1 MKLIPSMLATALAA
15 SAVSPAAAND
25 QWAARGIAL
34 VTAYHDKC
42 TSLPTGVLAR
52 AKQQIPTIPRS
63 AMEAARDGVLAES
76 TAGPTQFCATY
87 KAEIERAA
95 TALR

>member
-1 MKLIPSMLATALAA
+1 MKLIPSQLATALAA
-15 SAVSPAAAND
+15 NAMSPAAAND
-25 QWAARGIAL
+25 QWPARGVAL

-42 TSLPTGVLAR
+42 TSLPTEVLAM

-63 AMEAARDGVLAES
+63 AMEAARDGVLAEWA
-76 TAGPTQFCATY
+76 AGPTQFCATY
-87 KAEIERAA
+87 RAEVERAT